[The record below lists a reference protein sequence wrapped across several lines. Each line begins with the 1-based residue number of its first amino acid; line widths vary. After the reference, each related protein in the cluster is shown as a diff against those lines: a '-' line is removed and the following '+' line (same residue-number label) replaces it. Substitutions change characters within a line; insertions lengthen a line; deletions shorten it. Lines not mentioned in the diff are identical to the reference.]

1 MDKSIRQQ
9 LRTYFIL
16 FSVILSIIFIGST
29 AFIVRRTFD
38 QYKSN
43 NIEANNQQIVNYISD
58 HFDPISGYDQDLAT
72 NLSIIVQQR
81 QVDLT
86 LYDQNKK
93 IIWTREY
100 MKGHMGHMRQ
110 RGNLVTTQYPL
121 IKEGLTFGYVDLRQ
135 SASSFLTQE
144 DALFL
149 RNLFFGTLLASGIG
163 LLIASTIALRY
174 SKKLSKPLTELKDI
188 AQGIK
193 AGDLSLR
200 ANNHAHISEY
210 KEVSEA
216 INDMTETLEKQR
228 LLRRTLAN
236 NISHELRTP
245 LYVMKTHLEALSD
258 GIISPNEET
267 YQTII
272 DEINQLSHIV
282 SDLEQLNDLEED
294 VSLNKEDTD
303 LRSFLTAFLQSYEG
317 IIESQH
323 KHLSFQMEASQE
335 MAIDQKR
342 IRQVLSN
349 LMSNALR
356 FTTGGDVIR
365 LRVIREGDFMALFFR
380 DSGRGISSEDLPYV
394 FERFYRSAIKNNT
407 LENGAGLGLSIAKE
421 IINQHGGSITV
432 DSQANQY
439 TEFKILL
446 PLKASS

>member
-16 FSVILSIIFIGST
+16 FSVILSIIFIGLT

-43 NIEANNQQIVNYISD
+43 TIEANNQQIVAYIVQ
-58 HFDPISGYDQDLAT
+58 HFDPLSGYDETLAS
-72 NLSIIVQQR
+72 NLSMIVQQR

-93 IIWTREY
+93 IILSREY
-100 MKGHMGHMRQ
+100 MTGHMGHMRQ
-110 RGNLVTTQYPL
+110 RGNLMTTQYPL
-121 IKEGLTFGYVDLRQ
+121 IKEDLVFGYVDLRQ

-149 RNLFFGTLLASGIG
+149 RNLFFGTLLASTIG
-163 LLIASTIALRY
+163 LLIASTIALRF
-174 SKKLSKPLTELKDI
+174 SKKLSTPLTELRAI

-216 INDMTETLEKQR
+216 INDMTQTLEKQR

-267 YQTII
+267 YQTIRN
-272 DEINQLSHIV
+272 EINQLSHIV
-282 SDLEQLNDLEED
+282 SDLERLNDLEED
-294 VSLNKEDTD
+294 LSLNKENID
-303 LRSFLTAFLQSYEG
+303 LRSFLTSFLQSYEG
-317 IIESQH
+317 IIERQH
-323 KHLSFQMEASQE
+323 KHLSFQMEVNQD
-335 MAIDQKR
+335 MDIDQKR
-342 IRQVLSN
+342 MRQVLSN

-356 FTTGGDVIR
+356 FTTDGDIIR
-365 LRVIREGDFMALFFR
+365 LRVIKEDDFIAFFFR
-380 DSGRGISSEDLPYV
+380 DSGSGISSEDLPYV

-421 IINQHGGSITV
+421 IITQHGGAITV
-432 DSQANQY
+432 ASQVNQY

-446 PLKASS
+446 PLKTSS